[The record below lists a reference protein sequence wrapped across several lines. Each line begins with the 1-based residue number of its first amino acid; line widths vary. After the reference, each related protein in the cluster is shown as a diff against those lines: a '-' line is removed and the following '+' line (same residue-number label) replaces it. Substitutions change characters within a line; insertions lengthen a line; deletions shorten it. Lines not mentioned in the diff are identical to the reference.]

1 MYVQVYVSVCA
12 FKHVY
17 MHANASVCVCTY
29 QAAALLATVDPGV
42 SAAVQYVSTL
52 VQTLAGLSGVTLRT
66 AEQVC
71 LRVHTV
77 TLSPP
82 AEGAPVLGTK

>member
-1 MYVQVYVSVCA
+1 MQVCVCA
-12 FKHVY
+12 CYACKC
-17 MHANASVCVCTY
+17 ACVCTY
-29 QAAALLATVDPGV
+29 HAAALLAAVDPGV

-71 LRVHTV
+71 LGVRTM

-82 AEGAPVLGTK
+82 AEGAPILGTR